1 MFMSQNLYKF
11 LKLYVLQTKKTV
23 SILALNSVGPLQGL
37 PQGLKGSLL
46 GAY

>member
-1 MFMSQNLYKF
+1 MFMPYSLYKF
-11 LKLYVLQTKKTV
+11 LKLYALQTKKTV

-37 PQGLKGSLL
+37 PQSLKGSLL

>member
-1 MFMSQNLYKF
+1 MRYK
-11 LKLYVLQTKKTV
+11 QTKTV

-37 PQGLKGSLL
+37 PRGLKGSLL